1 MYILFEVKWWN
12 EVKGEVIVS
21 RGVLYA
27 TDFYN
32 GMCKIYKR
40 FSNIEGITV
49 DFIDTEHDGFIFIDN
64 ELHKKIKYEGLEALE
79 GEEN

>member
-12 EVKGEVIVS
+12 EIRNVTIVD

-32 GMCKIYKR
+32 GMNKIYKR
-40 FSNIEGITV
+40 FPNIDSITV
-49 DFIDTEHDGFIFIDN
+49 DFIDTEHDGFIFID
-64 ELHKKIKYEGLEALE
+64 KKLYEKTKHEGLLAFE
-79 GEEN
+79 GEN